1 MVSIVNYQTSEQEVV
16 NISFPLPPS
25 PLSPLPLSPPP
36 PLPPSSPSLPF
47 PRARL
52 VMLRLFKVFIFI
64 LVCSTTKIH
73 YETKE
78 FCDGCQE
85 LGHCYYM

>member
-16 NISFPLPPS
+16 NISFPLPPL
-25 PLSPLPLSPPP
+25 PPPPLPPLPPP

>member
-16 NISFPLPPS
+16 NISFPLPP
-25 PLSPLPLSPPP
+25 LPPP